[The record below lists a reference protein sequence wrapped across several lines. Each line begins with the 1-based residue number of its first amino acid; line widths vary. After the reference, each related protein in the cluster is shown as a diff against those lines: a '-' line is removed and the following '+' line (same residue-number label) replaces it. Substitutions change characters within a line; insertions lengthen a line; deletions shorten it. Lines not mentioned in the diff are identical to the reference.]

1 MLPHSTGGGHG
12 GGGGADS
19 SKYGSHNNG
28 FDTFLRKAMK
38 VDWREHYVD
47 YTKIKF
53 TINHYVHR
61 RKELYKLGLL
71 SSDGNDGN
79 DNCDQQQ
86 LWTEEDYLL
95 LQRHIQ
101 SGRHHNN
108 GKGAAVADEEQGGR
122 NGVAVVAGADV
133 GDDYVLVEGD
143 CAPTPRMR
151 VSKKLTTTAAAPP
164 TSITTTTE
172 TVTTA
177 PSSSDY
183 FRYEEGGGRIGKGPS
198 PPAAPSSP
206 NSPKE
211 AARPAMMVNSHQEAV
226 EYLSEVER
234 LDICTLLEEEAIR
247 SATFYGTRL
256 AELSRWIHHDLS
268 LNSAST
274 ALGNTLSNLEHDE
287 ANGNGRNDG
296 SNAKD
301 YEAGGADIVTFG
313 QVGLELLEAFCFVV
327 TNVITIRQSLIRYDA
342 FARTYDGAPIVWP
355 SSSAQ
360 QSNVIGTSHVIS
372 TSSVDEILGGGGG
385 GLASADE
392 IDVGIG
398 GGGIPAAPITAES
411 AVIVPNPAIVAATFV
426 ENNEHNYDY
435 NANKFLEP
443 DDENATTTA
452 MAKTM
457 ELLTTSSAEE
467 NDSNHV
473 VVGSS
478 SSNNHHDCVQ
488 HEVSDVQE
496 EPTQDRMKVIFDL
509 GPLRKLQR
517 AFLSKLKQQ
526 YIATGSIE
534 ISEYMQEFTNQL
546 ENLGQLLDKT
556 STEMEFSDPLVFRDR
571 FIVSSVEILLVRF
584 LFVTFN
590 STLLLIPHVLG
601 I

>member
-1 MLPHSTGGGHG
+1 MSPMLPHSTGGGGHG
-12 GGGGADS
+12 GGESS
-19 SKYGSHNNG
+19 SKYGSHNG

-71 SSDGNDGN
+71 RSDEND
-79 DNCDQQQ
+79 DTDDDQQQ

-101 SGRHHNN
+101 SGRHGG
-108 GKGAAVADEEQGGR
+108 GKVDEEQGK
-122 NGVAVVAGADV
+122 VAVGNI

-143 CAPTPRMR
+143 CPPTPRTR
-151 VSKKLTTTAAAPP
+151 VTKKHTTAPP
-164 TSITTTTE
+164 TSVVTTTNE
-172 TVTTA
+172 TAT
-177 PSSSDY
+177 SGDY
-183 FRYEEGGGRIGKGPS
+183 FRYEEGGKGKGPS
-198 PPAAPSSP
+198 SPAATSP
-206 NSPKE
+206 TSPKDT
-211 AARPAMMVNSHQEAV
+211 RLTMLVNSHKEAV

-274 ALGNTLSNLEHDE
+274 ALGNTLSNIENDNE
-287 ANGNGRNDG
+287 AGNGNV
-296 SNAKD
+296 A
-301 YEAGGADIVTFG
+301 AGTDTESDIITFG

-360 QSNVIGTSHVIS
+360 EGNFIGTSHVIS
-372 TSSVDEILGGGGG
+372 SSSIDDINGGGGGRASADENDGVGGGGG
-385 GLASADE
+385 G
-392 IDVGIG
+392 
-398 GGGIPAAPITAES
+398 PAAPPITTES
-411 AVIVPNPAIVAATFV
+411 AVILPNPAIVAATFV

-452 MAKTM
+452 MTKTM
-457 ELLTTSSAEE
+457 ELLTNSAEE
-467 NDSNHV
+467 NDD
-473 VVGSS
+473 VVGSV
-478 SSNNHHDCVQ
+478 SNNDECDRLD
-488 HEVSDVQE
+488 VSDVQD

-517 AFLSKLKQQ
+517 AFLSKLQQQ
-526 YIATGSIE
+526 YVATGSVE

-571 FIVSSVEILLVRF
+571 FIVRSVCSGNFCALYEAY
-584 LFVTFN
+584 
-590 STLLLIPHVLG
+590 SC
-601 I
+601 